1 MTTLYDILKIQE
13 KMFGKVEG
21 EAFDVLRALAN
32 YDNNESKLNSAK
44 ERINTQ
50 ESEMIEPMIIKKK

>member
-1 MTTLYDILKIQE
+1 MATLYDILKIQE

-21 EAFDVLRALAN
+21 EAFDVLRTLAN
-32 YDNNESKLNSAK
+32 YDNNESQLNSAK

>member
-1 MTTLYDILKIQE
+1 MATLYDILKIQE

-21 EAFDVLRALAN
+21 EAFDVLKTLAN
-32 YDNNESKLNSAK
+32 YDNNESQLKSAK

>member
-1 MTTLYDILKIQE
+1 MATLYDILKIQE

-21 EAFDVLRALAN
+21 EAFDVLKTLAN
-32 YDNNESKLNSAK
+32 YDNNESQLNSAK

>member
-21 EAFDVLRALAN
+21 EAFDVLRTLAN

-50 ESEMIEPMIIKKK
+50 ESEIIEPMIIKKK